1 MPGLNHCCPDI
12 AKRTPLKPEA
22 LRDWLG
28 VWRDPWFGDVRI
40 CAAGDAVEWR
50 SAKSPKMHGRI
61 GRLDGRY
68 LLVWDDEAVDED
80 AWLAFAGQGGSRTL
94 RMAKFDPDGDFSSD
108 YEDLAFSR
116 VGGCD

>member
-1 MPGLNHCCPDI
+1 MKHWGAVLF
-12 AKRTPLKPEA
+12 A
-22 LRDWLG
+22 LAL
-28 VWRDPWFGDVRI
+28 V